1 MCWNAH
7 RAGMFLMQ
15 SSLDLSAW
23 ECCLLSMLLRSCHQ
37 DAQGLQMQ
45 SVVSLRCHVCGE
57 QLSSP
62 PYRPA

>member
-1 MCWNAH
+1 MLE
-7 RAGMFLMQ
+7 RTQ
-15 SSLDLSAW
+15 SRYVPDAVPLDLSAW
-23 ECCLLSMLLRSCHQ
+23 ECCLLSLLLRSCHR

-57 QLSSP
+57 RLSSP